1 MVPRPSTSKGRRE
14 WSATTGDGRVGV
26 YLFGMRT
33 TWIVS
38 ASLVLLGSAC
48 GEEQRA
54 EPPAAPSSSPTPSQ
68 AATSRFPALER
79 ADLLAMSEPVRLHGD
94 GGVRLEGRLFGSG
107 EVGVALAHMRGGDQS
122 QWFELAGLLADN
134 GYRVLTYNR
143 RGSCPG
149 GELGCS
155 AGSEDAGGWKDLE
168 FVVDRLREA
177 GARRVVV
184 GGASIGAMESLY
196 ALSRGLDAEGLIW
209 VAGIDLYGGVP
220 VSEQTRDL
228 RIPKLFMAGDGDG
241 EAWDLLGVFEE
252 RAPGPTD
259 VVTLD
264 TGEHGTDILAY
275 ADVAAAD
282 ALRQA
287 VLDFLARI

>member
-1 MVPRPSTSKGRRE
+1 
-14 WSATTGDGRVGV
+14 
-26 YLFGMRT
+26 MRT
-33 TWIVS
+33 HWIVT

-48 GEEQRA
+48 GGEPRA
-54 EPPAAPSSSPTPSQ
+54 EPPTVSSSSPTPSPV
-68 AATSRFPALER
+68 ATSRFPALER
-79 ADLLAMSEPVRLHGD
+79 ADLLAMSDPVRLRGD

-107 EVGVALAHMRGGDQS
+107 DVGVALAHMGGGDQS
-122 QWFELAGLLADN
+122 QWFGFAGLLADN

-155 AGSEDAGGWKDLE
+155 GGHDVGGWRDLAFVVERLRDAG
-168 FVVDRLREA
+168 A
-177 GARRVVV
+177 QRVVV
-184 GGASIGAMESLY
+184 GGASLGAMESLY

-209 VAGIDLYGGVP
+209 VAGVDLYGGVT
-220 VSEQTRDL
+220 VSEQTDDL
-228 RIPKLFMAGDGDG
+228 RIPKLFMAGEVDG
-241 EAWDLLGVFEE
+241 EAGDLLQVFDET
-252 RAPGPTD
+252 APEPTD

-275 ADVAAAD
+275 ADAVVAD
-282 ALRQA
+282 TLRQA

>member
-1 MVPRPSTSKGRRE
+1 
-14 WSATTGDGRVGV
+14 
-26 YLFGMRT
+26 MRT
-33 TWIVS
+33 GWIVS

-48 GEEQRA
+48 GGEQA
-54 EPPAAPSSSPTPSQ
+54 AAPPTAPSSSPTPSQ

-107 EVGVALAHMRGGDQS
+107 VVGVALAHMRGGDQS

-155 AGSEDAGGWKDLE
+155 GGHD
-168 FVVDRLREA
+168 
-177 GARRVVV
+177 V
-184 GGASIGAMESLY
+184 GG
-196 ALSRGLDAEGLIW
+196 
-209 VAGIDLYGGVP
+209 
-220 VSEQTRDL
+220 
-228 RIPKLFMAGDGDG
+228 
-241 EAWDLLGVFEE
+241 
-252 RAPGPTD
+252 
-259 VVTLD
+259 
-264 TGEHGTDILAY
+264 
-275 ADVAAAD
+275 
-282 ALRQA
+282 

>member
-1 MVPRPSTSKGRRE
+1 VSGAP
-14 WSATTGDGRVGV
+14 TT
-26 YLFGMRT
+26 
-33 TWIVS
+33 
-38 ASLVLLGSAC
+38 
-48 GEEQRA
+48 
-54 EPPAAPSSSPTPSQ
+54 
-68 AATSRFPALER
+68 
-79 ADLLAMSEPVRLHGD
+79 
-94 GGVRLEGRLFGSG
+94 
-107 EVGVALAHMRGGDQS
+107 
-122 QWFELAGLLADN
+122 
-134 GYRVLTYNR
+134 
-143 RGSCPG
+143 
-149 GELGCS
+149 
-155 AGSEDAGGWKDLE
+155 GSEDAGGWKDLE

-209 VAGIDLYGGVP
+209 VAGTDLYGGIS
-220 VSEQTRDL
+220 VSEQARGL

-241 EAWDLLGVFEE
+241 EAVDLLRVFQQT
-252 RAPGPTD
+252 APEPTD

-275 ADVAAAD
+275 ADVAVAD

>member
-1 MVPRPSTSKGRRE
+1 
-14 WSATTGDGRVGV
+14 
-26 YLFGMRT
+26 MRT
-33 TWIVS
+33 GWIVT

-48 GEEQRA
+48 GGEQRA
-54 EPPAAPSSSPTPSQ
+54 EPPTLPSSSPTPSPV
-68 AATSRFPALER
+68 ATSRFPVLEQ

-107 EVGVALAHMRGGDQS
+107 AVGVALAHMRGGDQS

-149 GELGCS
+149 EELGCS
-155 AGSEDAGGWKDLE
+155 GGSEDAGGWKDLE

-209 VAGIDLYGGVP
+209 VAGTDLYGGVSA
-220 VSEQTRDL
+220 SEQTRGL
-228 RIPKLFMAGDGDG
+228 RIPKLFIAGDGDS
-241 EAWDLLGVFEE
+241 EAADLLRDIEE
-252 RAPGPTD
+252 NAPEPTD

>member
-1 MVPRPSTSKGRRE
+1 
-14 WSATTGDGRVGV
+14 
-26 YLFGMRT
+26 MRAG
-33 TWIVS
+33 WVLS
-38 ASLVLLGSAC
+38 VSLVLLAGAC
-48 GEEQRA
+48 QEAERA
-54 EPPAAPSSSPTPSQ
+54 EPPRAASPSPAPSPSAISQ
-68 AATSRFPALER
+68 FLALEQ
-79 ADLLAMSEPVRLHGD
+79 ADLLAMSEPVLLSGD

-107 EVGVALAHMRGGDQS
+107 EVGVALAHMSGGDQS
-122 QWFELAGLLADN
+122 QWFELAGLLANN

-149 GELGCS
+149 EELGCS
-155 AGSEDAGGWKDLE
+155 GGDDNVGTWKDLA
-168 FVVDRLREA
+168 FIVKRLRET

-184 GGASIGAMESLY
+184 AGASLGAMESLY

-209 VAGIDLYGGVP
+209 VAGIDLYQGVA
-220 VSEQTRDL
+220 VSEQLRGL
-228 RIPKLFMAGDGDG
+228 RIPKLFIAGEFDSEAGD
-241 EAWDLLGVFEE
+241 LLQVFEE
-252 RAPGPTD
+252 TAPEPTE
-259 VVTLD
+259 VVTLE